1 MPVALLASGAGLL
14 CLLAGCRPAGGRDL
28 LSSGVTCVPAVVT
41 GARLRAGARAG
52 R

>member
-1 MPVALLASGAGLL
+1 MGACSSRVGV
-14 CLLAGCRPAGGRDL
+14 RMVVV
-28 LSSGVTCVPAVVT
+28 SSGMTCVPAVVT

>member
-1 MPVALLASGAGLL
+1 MPEALLASGAGRLVPL
-14 CLLAGCRPAGGRDL
+14 VARGLDL
-28 LSSGVTCVPAVVT
+28 LSSGVGGVPAVVT